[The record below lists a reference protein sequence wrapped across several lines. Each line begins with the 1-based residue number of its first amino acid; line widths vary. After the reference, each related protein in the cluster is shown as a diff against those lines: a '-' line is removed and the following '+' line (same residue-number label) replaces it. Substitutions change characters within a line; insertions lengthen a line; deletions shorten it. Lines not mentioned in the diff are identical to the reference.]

1 MRTVPAPQTLRVIAE
16 DAARAVAPDLLA
28 VFRAPMTISTKR
40 DAHDVVT
47 LHDRAAEEAITAVLT
62 AAVPGSVVLGEEG
75 GTTGGPGSA
84 DTTGSTNTTGSAD
97 TTGST
102 GSADTTGDAVVRWIV
117 DPIDGTANF
126 ARGLAYWC
134 ISIAAEVDGEV
145 VAGVVFD
152 PVADHVFAA
161 DDDGAW
167 LDGAPMHSSS
177 GPDDAATVLTS
188 FPVQQ
193 DLDLLGEAAAFDLL
207 RDLTVR
213 YRHHHSLGSGALNL
227 VHVAA
232 GWSDAT
238 MGFATHP
245 WDVAAGALVLER
257 AGGWFRGFR
266 GGEPVDRA
274 HLADDYVAA
283 GAGGSHA
290 ELVRR
295 VQDLSAMTSTDAAAA
310 ADRTA
315 ADPTAG

>member
-1 MRTVPAPQTLRVIAE
+1 MRTVPAPQTLRAIAE
-16 DAARAVAPDLLA
+16 EAARTVAPDLLA

-75 GTTGGPGSA
+75 GTTGG
-84 DTTGSTNTTGSAD
+84 
-97 TTGST
+97 TGST
-102 GSADTTGDAVVRWIV
+102 GAAGGIDTAGDNGDTGSTADPVVRWIV

-207 RDLTVR
+207 RDLTLR

-232 GWSDAT
+232 GWSDVT

-266 GGEPVDRA
+266 RGEAVDRA

-295 VQDLSAMTSTDAAAA
+295 VQELSAATATD
-310 ADRTA
+310 
-315 ADPTAG
+315 

>member
-1 MRTVPAPQTLRVIAE
+1 MRTVPAPQTLRAIAE
-16 DAARAVAPDLLA
+16 EAARTVAPDLLA

-75 GTTGGPGSA
+75 GTTG
-84 DTTGSTNTTGSAD
+84 DTGTGGTAGDAGDTGSTAD
-97 TTGST
+97 P
-102 GSADTTGDAVVRWIV
+102 VVRWIV

-207 RDLTVR
+207 RDLTLR

-232 GWSDAT
+232 GWSDVT

-266 GGEPVDRA
+266 GGEVVDRA
-274 HLADDYVAA
+274 QLADDYVAA

-295 VQDLSAMTSTDAAAA
+295 VQELSAT
-310 ADRTA
+310 TA
-315 ADPTAG
+315 AD